1 MNTLYFILTAL
12 LASVTTLIAPRI
24 IYVTKRY
31 YTRKKQSKTNLH
43 QRIKELESKIEVL
56 NNIVQYRERN
66 QRNKIRKEVDLYLN
80 ELRND

>member
-24 IYVTKRY
+24 IHVTKRY

-43 QRIKELESKIEVL
+43 QRIEELESKIEVL
-56 NNIVQYRERN
+56 NNIAQYRERN
-66 QRNKIRKEVDLYLN
+66 QRAKIRKEVDLYLN